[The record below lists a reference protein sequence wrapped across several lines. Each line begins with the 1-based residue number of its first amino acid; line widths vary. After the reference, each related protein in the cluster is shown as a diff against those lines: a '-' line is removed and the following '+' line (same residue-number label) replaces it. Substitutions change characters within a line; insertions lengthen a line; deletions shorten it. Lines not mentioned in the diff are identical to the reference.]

1 MINNIIINNIIINT
15 VIVCG
20 GIIAAS
26 SFIMIVLAYFVEYVD
41 EYVQDSVWCQVADD
55 VASYSCRIFKWVVGG
70 AMAIVGAALITALVV
85 FAPYVALTAV
95 VLVAILSSIIIGRV
109 AYLKYLQRN
118 TVDQDKETL
127 YN

>member
-1 MINNIIINNIIINT
+1 MINNIIINT
-15 VIVCG
+15 MIVCG
-20 GIIAAS
+20 GIIVAL

-55 VASYSCRIFKWVVGG
+55 VASYSCRIFKWVTGG
-70 AMAIVGAALITALVV
+70 ALAVAGVAAIVALVILV
-85 FAPYVALTAV
+85 PYVMLATIVSV
-95 VLVAILSSIIIGRV
+95 VILSSIIIGRV

-118 TVDQDKETL
+118 AVDQDKETL